1 MDDILDI
8 KEEDSEMKS
17 DEGNESH
24 FKESY
29 HLQVF
34 KSVGLNETYILNMDA
49 SANNQ
54 IIAGLSNNNVFVY
67 NERLERLCENKLPNS
82 IIDVKFSPQNP
93 ELYYIGTPNCIQLW
107 DLRMKNEEGVYE
119 INCHGGQHAP
129 KPFTTFDV
137 NLSDQF
143 LVAGTEVVNHDSY
156 LLFWDIRGKSM
167 LGGYWETFGEDLSV
181 TKFSPKNSNQLISA
195 STDGQINLFDIS
207 QENEDDALITALN
220 VEAPAKSITWL
231 KDDKVGIL
239 LDHEEIALWKIED
252 SQPYKIFDRENL
264 TGAIRRKITSWTYV
278 SGIHFDAESEKTF
291 ILAGSSC
298 SSNPCGRLLNLSKTK
313 LKPVADL
320 SSNKVK
326 NTTIRASCL
335 TKEGTLVTGS
345 EEGYLCAW
353 NQNNTNSTTDDVV
366 VGENFKST
374 KMITNGKTSK
384 KPYSR

>member
-1 MDDILDI
+1 M
-8 KEEDSEMKS
+8 
-17 DEGNESH
+17 G
-24 FKESY
+24 
-29 HLQVF
+29 
-34 KSVGLNETYILNMDA
+34 
-49 SANNQ
+49 
-54 IIAGLSNNNVFVY
+54 
-67 NERLERLCENKLPNS
+67 
-82 IIDVKFSPQNP
+82 
-93 ELYYIGTPNCIQLW
+93 
-107 DLRMKNEEGVYE
+107 
-119 INCHGGQHAP
+119 
-129 KPFTTFDV
+129 
-137 NLSDQF
+137 
-143 LVAGTEVVNHDSY
+143 
-156 LLFWDIRGKSM
+156 
-167 LGGYWETFGEDLSV
+167 
-181 TKFSPKNSNQLISA
+181 
-195 STDGQINLFDIS
+195 
-207 QENEDDALITALN
+207 N

-264 TGAIRRKITSWTYV
+264 T
-278 SGIHFDAESEKTF
+278 
-291 ILAGSSC
+291 GSSC

>member
-156 LLFWDIRGKSM
+156 LLFWDVRGKSM

-195 STDGQINLFDIS
+195 STDGQVINNIIYF
-207 QENEDDALITALN
+207 
-220 VEAPAKSITWL
+220 
-231 KDDKVGIL
+231 
-239 LDHEEIALWKIED
+239 
-252 SQPYKIFDRENL
+252 
-264 TGAIRRKITSWTYV
+264 
-278 SGIHFDAESEKTF
+278 
-291 ILAGSSC
+291 
-298 SSNPCGRLLNLSKTK
+298 
-313 LKPVADL
+313 
-320 SSNKVK
+320 
-326 NTTIRASCL
+326 
-335 TKEGTLVTGS
+335 
-345 EEGYLCAW
+345 
-353 NQNNTNSTTDDVV
+353 
-366 VGENFKST
+366 
-374 KMITNGKTSK
+374 
-384 KPYSR
+384 